1 MGVLAAADGA
11 SASFLPLSACSRAAA
26 AAAAAACAPG
36 RIARWPFAT
45 GPLPLLQPLALVTPP
60 LPLLKAHLRAAELA
74 RVFLGEGVDSQGG
87 PRVQRKGAEG

>member
-26 AAAAAACAPG
+26 AAAAAACARG

-87 PRVQRKGAEG
+87 HRVQRKGA